1 MLPAK
6 STAVTLASVNSVT
19 SSNDGRPRPACLT
32 YLDPKPNVGPRKRQ
46 RLNHLSPDEKL
57 MRRKMKNRVA
67 AQTARDR
74 KKALMERLED
84 KIYEFELQQSRLVEE
99 NSTLRSRNQK
109 LEAENKELR
118 KRLGLDE
125 MDTDSQCTDETFHVT
140 VKEEA
145 ESPESAALDVPPQQE
160 QTQRL
165 SSLLTMIFI
174 CR

>member
-1 MLPAK
+1 
-6 STAVTLASVNSVT
+6 
-19 SSNDGRPRPACLT
+19 
-32 YLDPKPNVGPRKRQ
+32 
-46 RLNHLSPDEKL
+46 
-57 MRRKMKNRVA
+57 MKNRVA

-125 MDTDSQCTDETFHVT
+125 MDTDSQVRIIKH
-140 VKEEA
+140 
-145 ESPESAALDVPPQQE
+145 PQFFKCCII
-160 QTQRL
+160 
-165 SSLLTMIFI
+165 SSKQ
-174 CR
+174 

>member
-1 MLPAK
+1 
-6 STAVTLASVNSVT
+6 
-19 SSNDGRPRPACLT
+19 
-32 YLDPKPNVGPRKRQ
+32 
-46 RLNHLSPDEKL
+46 
-57 MRRKMKNRVA
+57 MKNRVA

-125 MDTDSQCTDETFHVT
+125 MDTDSQVRIIKH
-140 VKEEA
+140 
-145 ESPESAALDVPPQQE
+145 PQFLKCCIISNKQ
-160 QTQRL
+160 
-165 SSLLTMIFI
+165 
-174 CR
+174 